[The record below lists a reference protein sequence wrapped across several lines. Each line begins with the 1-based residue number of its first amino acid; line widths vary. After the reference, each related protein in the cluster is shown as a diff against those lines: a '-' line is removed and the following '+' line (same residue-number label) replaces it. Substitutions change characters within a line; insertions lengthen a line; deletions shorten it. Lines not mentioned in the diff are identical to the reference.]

1 MYFCIIFY
9 NNFSIITIKL
19 ELFNFI
25 NNIITKFTNL
35 KLEKICILL
44 YINLSIFIIIQL
56 KVKYLL
62 IIMLLII

>member
-1 MYFCIIFY
+1 MCFCIIFY